1 MLTTKLILER
11 LDREGRLLERRCQPA
26 RSFTRGFIELLYIA
40 HAEIQG
46 ASPYSMA
53 DIDLTPR
60 NVDDQ
65 AEATAAANRA
75 YKHHLRIGASPGVS
89 PTRCNPGYHNVSYGY
104 RVETLGCDLGI
115 EVGVGTTAVTPTD
128 RRLEQRVGHGRRPP
142 DGAPVVFESYTA
154 GDDNNT
160 PIYGADRWSAQPF
173 RPAVSHRITA
183 VRVKIWKAAGD
194 TPGNVTV
201 LIQSGDDALTSA
213 PSGTTLASGTI
224 LEAAI
229 PVDTPGDWV
238 ECTLG
243 TPVDLYAGHQY
254 NIILQA
260 LTGDAGNKVN
270 WRYDDG
276 DATYRRCTVNYETF
290 GYRPLFMNTSNAGA
304 SWTIA
309 ALNILMFEEKG
320 QSIGEFEYGG
330 CELAGLLFSGLA
342 PHDGEFTIRRYFTN
356 HCGQAVTVNEAGM
369 TAAGTKYFT
378 HAWPFLIGHDI
389 VAPGVAVADGE
400 LLRAT
405 YVPQI
410 TV

>member
-1 MLTTKLILER
+1 MLKTKLILER

-26 RSFTRGFIELLYIA
+26 KSFTRSFIELLYIS
-40 HAEIQG
+40 HAQIQA
-46 ASPYSMA
+46 ASPYSMT
-53 DIDLTPR
+53 DIDLLPR
-60 NVDDQ
+60 DVDSQ
-65 AEATAAANRA
+65 GAGRYA
-75 YKHHLRIGASPGVS
+75 KHNLRIGASPGLS
-89 PTRCNPGYHNVSYGY
+89 PTRCEPGIDSVGYSY
-104 RVETLGCDLGI
+104 RVKILGCDLGI

-128 RRLEQRVGHGRRPP
+128 RRLEQRIGHGRRPP
-142 DGAPVVFESYTA
+142 DGAPAVFESYTT
-154 GDDNNT
+154 GDDNNSA
-160 PIYGADRWSAQPF
+160 PIYGTDRWTASAF
-173 RPAVSHRITA
+173 MPAESHRITS

-201 LIQSGDDALTSA
+201 LIQGPDAADDPR
-213 PSGTTLASGTI
+213 PSGVTLASGTI

-238 ECTLG
+238 ECTLA

-254 NIILQA
+254 VIIVQA
-260 LTGDAGNKVN
+260 LTGNSTNDVKWRTTDAP
-270 WRYDDG
+270 
-276 DATYRRCTVNYETF
+276 TYKRCSADTPSYF
-290 GYRPLFMNTSNAGA
+290 LYSMNAGVDWSTNPA
-304 SWTIA
+304 YCF
-309 ALNILMFEEKG
+309 MFEDKG
-320 QSIGEFEYGG
+320 QSVGEFEYGG
-330 CELAGLLFSGLA
+330 CELANILLTGLA

-369 TAAGTKYFT
+369 TAAGTRYT
-378 HAWPFLIGHDI
+378 TGYAWPFLIAHDI